1 MAEIGKPEKYTA
13 PETENPFIDALAPI
27 VAEGVD
33 TLFPVTFDADKYT
46 AEKLQVQDAV
56 RRLGFSARVHESDY
70 EEDSGR
76 KKVRTVF
83 RVRPL
88 RKSRDKVEQPETDGE
103 QPETDGETVAE

>member
-1 MAEIGKPEKYTA
+1 MAEIGTPEKFIA

-27 VAEGVD
+27 VAQGID
-33 TLFPVTFDADKYT
+33 TIFPVTFDTDKYT

-56 RRLGFSARVHESDY
+56 RRLGFSARVHETDFA
-70 EEDSGR
+70 EDSGR

-88 RKSRDKVEQPETDGE
+88 RKSRDKGESAEEVEE
-103 QPETDGETVAE
+103 VAPAE

>member
-1 MAEIGKPEKYTA
+1 MAEIGTPEKFVA

-27 VAEGVD
+27 VAQGID

-56 RRLGFSARVHESDY
+56 RRLGFSARIHESDY
-70 EEDSGR
+70 DENSGR

-83 RVRPL
+83 RVRPF
-88 RKSRDKVEQPETDGE
+88 RKSRDKGE
-103 QPETDGETVAE
+103 QPETGGETVAE

>member
-13 PETENPFIDALAPI
+13 PETENPFIDALVPI

-70 EEDSGR
+70 EENSGR

-103 QPETDGETVAE
+103 TVAE

>member
-1 MAEIGKPEKYTA
+1 MAEFGNPEKFTA
-13 PETENPFIDALAPI
+13 PEAENPFIDALQPI

-33 TLFPVTFDADKYT
+33 TIFPVTFDADKYT

-56 RRLGFSARVHESDY
+56 RRLGYSARVHESDY
-70 EEDSGR
+70 AEDSGR

-88 RKSRDKVEQPETDGE
+88 RKSKNAGEVEDAPEVEGDT
-103 QPETDGETVAE
+103 TAE